1 MSIEG
6 HVFDYRGTPARYRG
20 EGFLYV
26 IGFTGTRIKVGR
38 TNQPNA
44 RISSHIRAGRGI
56 LGIDPHVWVSEPHE
70 NYKANE
76 RTLLSW
82 CRERV
87 QTTDR
92 GEYFDLPF
100 REVVQ
105 RAESIAA

>member
-6 HVFDYRGTPARYRG
+6 YVYEHKGTPARYRG

-26 IGFTGTRIKVGR
+26 VGFTETRIKVGR
-38 TNQPNA
+38 TNQPNS
-44 RISSHIRAGRGI
+44 RLSSHIRAGRGI
-56 LGIDPHVWVSEPHE
+56 LGIDPFVWVSEPHE
-70 NYKANE
+70 NYKASE
-76 RTLLSW
+76 RALLSW

-87 QTTDR
+87 GTKDR
-92 GEYFDLPF
+92 IEYFDIPF